1 MPDYRPLPGVKAGFG
16 LRGSTMAFMGAV
28 AVVTAL
34 TGSYFVKRDALKKEG
49 KADPYEHNGQAAMNS
64 SEVSAAV
71 SIPKP
76 GPRNPRLYTHPKPE
90 G

>member
-1 MPDYRPLPGVKAGFG
+1 
-16 LRGSTMAFMGAV
+16 MGGV

-49 KADPYEHNGQAAMNS
+49 KADPYGEQIPHWATVAFTDNLTCVIIEHNGQAAMNS